1 MIRVTRQSVTD
12 DRRAHHYSL
21 AGLRVVF
28 QSCVP
33 SLAAFSEAQASDRF
47 SEMLKEL
54 GGPSAIDRELTPPL
68 YEGEA
73 PLAGRMR
80 KIQNWWSD
88 SIIELDVDGEHLC
101 SVDLQR
107 KHIHLMGDFD
117 FTDSLALEVIT
128 GPAMML
134 QLAYINSYTLHAS
147 AVATPFGTIA
157 FMAESGVG
165 KSTLGRD
172 AGATWQQLGD
182 DMLPLRI
189 CPDDSQ
195 SGGWQFLL
203 QDYPQLKLDDAR
215 VPHRARDQSLK
226 AIFRLL
232 PEATS
237 SVRFKRL
244 AKKDAMLQ
252 LIRHTVAARLFN
264 DAMLREHARFSKRLS
279 ATVPVIQVSYPRNLE
294 VLPQLRAELLR
305 YLEDL

>member
-1 MIRVTRQSVTD
+1 MIRVTRQSVAD
-12 DRRAHHYSL
+12 DQRAHHYSL

-28 QSCVP
+28 QSSVP
-33 SLAAFSEAQASDRF
+33 SLAAFMEAEASDRF

-54 GGPSAIDRELTPPL
+54 VGPGAINRKTTPPL

-73 PLAGRMR
+73 PLAGRQR
-80 KIQNWWSD
+80 QIRSWWSD
-88 SIIELDVDGEHLC
+88 SIIELDIDGEHLC

-107 KHIHLMGDFD
+107 KHVHLVGALDFSD
-117 FTDSLALEVIT
+117 TLALEVIT

-147 AVATPFGTIA
+147 AVNTPSGTIA

-165 KSTLGRD
+165 KSTLGKD
-172 AGATWQQLGD
+172 AGPDWQQLGD

-203 QDYPQLKLDDAR
+203 QDYPQLKLADAR
-215 VPHRARDQSLK
+215 APHKARDQSLQ

-232 PEATS
+232 PEATD
-237 SVRFKRL
+237 SVRLKRL
-244 AKKDAMLQ
+244 AKTEAMLQ

-279 ATVPVIQVSYPRNLE
+279 ATVPVIQVSYPRKLE
-294 VLPQLRAELLR
+294 LLPQLRTELVR
-305 YLEDL
+305 YLENI